1 MKLKEL
7 NTKNITFSLKIIG
20 ESSNIIN
27 IKYLNDELEF
37 QTPKVEIL
45 TIQDNIIIVKLLHNN
60 QIFIDKIKELERC
73 YSSYTG
79 TKINNLLTE
88 NVFKLK
94 ITHIPKVFNNS
105 EMISYYSLKKGDVII
120 CLVNSKHLWND
131 NNRTSYNLHIKEI
144 LVINQENQQ

>member
-1 MKLKEL
+1 MCQGVAVEERDEKSLLQTRFLKKE
-7 NTKNITFSLKIIG
+7 NKENFENIEKK
-20 ESSNIIN
+20 
-27 IKYLNDELEF
+27 KY
-37 QTPKVEIL
+37 KKGL
-45 TIQDNIIIVKLLHNN
+45 TIGTFDLFHIGHINLIRKAKDVCEYLVVGVAS
-60 QIFIDKIKELERC
+60 DK
-73 YSSYTG
+73 
-79 TKINNLLTE
+79 